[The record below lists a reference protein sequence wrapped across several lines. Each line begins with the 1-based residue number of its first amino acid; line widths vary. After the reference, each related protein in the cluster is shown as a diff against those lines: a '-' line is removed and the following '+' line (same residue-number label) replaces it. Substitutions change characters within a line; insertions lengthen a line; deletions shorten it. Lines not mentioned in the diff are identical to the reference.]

1 MEIRQTA
8 RGVEL
13 VGIKDFDLAQT
24 LDCGQSFRWQQH
36 KDGSF
41 SGIAF
46 ERPLRILWEGENLL
60 LCDSNEEEFDSIW
73 RAYFDL
79 DFDYGALKLELAG
92 ISPAMKEAVRY
103 APGMRLLRQ
112 EPWEALCSFIL
123 SQNNHIPR
131 IKGIIVR
138 LCEAFG
144 RTLPGGG
151 HAFPTAQA
159 IANLRLEDLTPVRA
173 GFRAKYILD
182 AAQKVASGEID
193 LAHTASLPLD
203 EARAELQKIRG
214 IGPKVADCVLL
225 YGLHRLEAFPKD
237 VWMKRAM
244 RVLFPGELPSL
255 FGEYAGIA
263 QQYLFHYSRMHPE
276 LFEPERKASSA

>member
-1 MEIRQTA
+1 MEICQTA

-103 APGMRLLRQ
+103 APACACCGRNPGKRCAPLFFRRTTTSRASRGLSFACARLSAGRCPEVGMLFQLRRPLQICAWKIWRRYARGSAPNIYWTRRKRWQAAKSTLLIPLLC
-112 EPWEALCSFIL
+112 PWTKPGLNCKKYGESA
-123 SQNNHIPR
+123 PR
-131 IKGIIVR
+131 WR
-138 LCEAFG
+138 
-144 RTLPGGG
+144 
-151 HAFPTAQA
+151 
-159 IANLRLEDLTPVRA
+159 
-173 GFRAKYILD
+173 
-182 AAQKVASGEID
+182 
-193 LAHTASLPLD
+193 TASCCMGCTAWKPF
-203 EARAELQKIRG
+203 QWTCG
-214 IGPKVADCVLL
+214 
-225 YGLHRLEAFPKD
+225 
-237 VWMKRAM
+237 
-244 RVLFPGELPSL
+244 
-255 FGEYAGIA
+255 
-263 QQYLFHYSRMHPE
+263 
-276 LFEPERKASSA
+276 